1 MNRHSWYDYGRGT
14 YRMQSVSIQR
24 AGDLPPGVKSAVEQL
39 LGRMIA
45 ADEEVSVAAVPPR
58 QIPPCENRAIVA
70 QQLENLLNR
79 RAAKVGDICDEEI
92 DAAVD
97 EAVDRVRHRR
107 E

>member
-1 MNRHSWYDYGRGT
+1 
-14 YRMQSVSIQR
+14 MQTVSIQR

-39 LGRMIA
+39 LGRLVGA
-45 ADEEVSVAAVPPR
+45 EEEVSVVAVPPQ
-58 QIPPCENRAIVA
+58 QILPSESRAIVA

-79 RAAKVGDICDEEI
+79 RATKVRDISDEEI

-97 EAVDRVRHRR
+97 EAVDHVRHRR

>member
-1 MNRHSWYDYGRGT
+1 
-14 YRMQSVSIQR
+14 MQTVSIQR

-39 LGRMIA
+39 LGRLIGA
-45 ADEEVSVAAVPPR
+45 EEEVSVVAVPP
-58 QIPPCENRAIVA
+58 QQTLPSESRAIVA

-79 RAAKVGDICDEEI
+79 RATKVRDISDEEV

-97 EAVDRVRHRR
+97 EAVDHVRHRR

>member
-1 MNRHSWYDYGRGT
+1 MNRDTWYDYGQGT
-14 YRMQSVSIQR
+14 YRMQTVSIQR

-58 QIPPCENRAIVA
+58 QIAPSENRAIVA

-79 RAAKVGDICDEEI
+79 RAAKALPRIRKARSSRSAS
-92 DAAVD
+92 AA
-97 EAVDRVRHRR
+97 
-107 E
+107 